1 MVGPFLDLTLVAE
14 EELRRTTLP
23 LFYDLLE
30 CEYANKGSFKQVG
43 QALVNSISP
52 PAAVK
57 SLPPQ
62 QIATIICTSKIK
74 EFQWL
79 WWSGSKRRKGVS
91 EQRGISKH
99 SFPNNSAIL
108 LRFHRQLARMCLF
121 SYTTSAMVSPFTHCN
136 WLGIRANCCRY
147 QSKSHCWQLVSDKGA
162 TLTIWTCSYI
172 YLRKRLWSIS
182 K

>member
-1 MVGPFLDLTLVAE
+1 MNVVVIGLRRGEIKSLILFFSGMVGPFLDLTLVAE

-62 QIATIICTSKIK
+62 QTATII
-74 EFQWL
+74 
-79 WWSGSKRRKGVS
+79 GRKVL
-91 EQRGISKH
+91 QR
-99 SFPNNSAIL
+99 
-108 LRFHRQLARMCLF
+108 
-121 SYTTSAMVSPFTHCN
+121 
-136 WLGIRANCCRY
+136 
-147 QSKSHCWQLVSDKGA
+147 SKSSNSYGEVGQKGERVFPSRGA
-162 TLTIWTCSYI
+162 
-172 YLRKRLWSIS
+172 
-182 K
+182 